1 MPDQCVKE
9 IVCSMEQFKN
19 RLLARAGKV
28 NRQGNMIDEIIKFN
42 KNRFEEK
49 GIVKN
54 FDNN

>member
-9 IVCSMEQFKN
+9 IVCTMEQFKN

-49 GIVKN
+49 GIVKS
-54 FDNN
+54 FDIN

>member
-49 GIVKN
+49 GIVKS